1 MDTSIFKKIGINDF
15 KLKPIKSDAS
25 FRKYFRVYIRNQ
37 KRNLLL
43 VNSPK
48 KTENNLGYLKAT
60 NIFEKIN
67 LSVPKI
73 ISFNI
78 SKGSFLIED
87 FGINTYTNSL
97 KNGESE
103 YKLYNLA
110 TDILIYINNQSKNLK
125 KKLPQ
130 YTNKKLIEESMLFLE
145 WYWPAIHKNKPKKD
159 VVNEFIKIWN
169 NLLNKNL
176 RTKKVLVH
184 RDFHIDNLFFLK
196 DRKGL
201 KACGLIDFQDAV
213 IGPTSYDLVSL
224 LEDARRNVNKKII
237 FKMYNK
243 FVRKL
248 SKKQKEDFVKEYKVL
263 AINRHLKV
271 IGIFTRLC
279 KRDKKNSYLKH
290 IPRLWKLIEY
300 NLNFYSLSE
309 LNKWINEF
317 FPKKFRI
324 RPKL

>member
-1 MDTSIFKKIGINDF
+1 MDTSIFKKTGINDF

-25 FRKYFRVYIRNQ
+25 FRKYFRVYIKNQ
-37 KRNLLL
+37 KQNLLF

-48 KTENNLGYLKAT
+48 KTENNLGYLKTT
-60 NIFEKIN
+60 NIFEKMN

-73 ISFNI
+73 INFNI
-78 SKGSFLIED
+78 SKGFFLIED

-110 TDILIYINNQSKNLK
+110 TDILIHINNQSKNLK

-130 YTNKKLIEESMLFLE
+130 YTNKKLIEEVRLFLE
-145 WYWPAIHKNKPKKD
+145 WYWPAVYKSKPKKG

-176 RTKKVLVH
+176 TKKKVLVH

-213 IGPTSYDLVSL
+213 IGPSSYDLVSL
-224 LEDARRNVNKKII
+224 LEDARRNVNKEII

-243 FVRKL
+243 FVKKL
-248 SKKQKEDFVKEYKVL
+248 SKEQKENFIKEYKIL

-271 IGIFTRLC
+271 IGIFTRLYI
-279 KRDKKNSYLKH
+279 RDKKKFYLKH

-324 RPKL
+324 KPKL

>member
-176 RTKKVLVH
+176 RTKEVLVH

-224 LEDARRNVNKKII
+224 LEDARRNVNKEVI

>member
-25 FRKYFRVYIRNQ
+25 FRKYFRVYIKNQ
-37 KRNLLL
+37 KQNLLF

-48 KTENNLGYLKAT
+48 KTENNLGYLKTT

-73 ISFNI
+73 INFNI
-78 SKGSFLIED
+78 SKGIFLIED
-87 FGINTYTNSL
+87 LGTNTYTNSL

-130 YTNKKLIEESMLFLE
+130 YTNKKLIEEVRLFLE
-145 WYWPAIHKNKPKKD
+145 WYWPAVYKSKPKKD

-176 RTKKVLVH
+176 TTNKVLVH

-196 DRKGL
+196 NRQNL

-213 IGPTSYDLVSL
+213 IGPSSYDLVSL
-224 LEDARRNVNKKII
+224 LEDSRRDVDKNII
-237 FKMYNK
+237 AKMYRK
-243 FVRKL
+243 FIKKL
-248 SKKQKEDFVKEYKVL
+248 SKKEKENFTKEYEIL
-263 AINRHLKV
+263 AANRHLKV
-271 IGIFTRLC
+271 IGIFSRLYM
-279 KRDKKNSYLKH
+279 RDKKKSYLKH
-290 IPRLWKLIEY
+290 IPRLWRLIEE
-300 NLNFYSLSE
+300 NLSFNSLNE
-309 LNKWINEF
+309 LNKWINKS

-324 RPKL
+324 KPKV

>member
-224 LEDARRNVNKKII
+224 LEDARRNVNKEII

>member
-263 AINRHLKV
+263 ATNRHLKV